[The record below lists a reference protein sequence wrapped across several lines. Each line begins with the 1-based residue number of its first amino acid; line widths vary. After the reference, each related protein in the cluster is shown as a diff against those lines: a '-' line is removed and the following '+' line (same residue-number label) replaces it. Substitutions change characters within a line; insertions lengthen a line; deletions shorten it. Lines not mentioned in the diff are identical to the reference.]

1 MYRKTQRNSVVRII
15 AIIAVIIVF
24 AFLCLP
30 ACNKQPA
37 TNSLPDG
44 EPAKEQSA
52 TSDQKW
58 PISLRVNG
66 NSFLRPGRPCRII
79 LESAATSN
87 YLDDSANLVGR
98 FAAEDALMFGRC
110 QSGAGLLQTRSQAN
124 VMNGMPKS
132 IIIRYCWMDRAGRPK
147 SDSPRGTFR
156 YHGLAPYPRQSLSSR
171 VLRI

>member
-1 MYRKTQRNSVVRII
+1 MYRKRQRNSVVRII
-15 AIIAVIIVF
+15 AF
-24 AFLCLP
+24 AFLCLS

-44 EPAKEQSA
+44 EPAKDQSA

-58 PISLRVNG
+58 PISLRVIGNG
-66 NSFLRPGRPCRII
+66 FPRPGSPCRII

-87 YLDDSANLVGR
+87 YLDLDDSANLVGC
-98 FAAEDALMFGRC
+98 FAAEDAVMFGRC

-156 YHGLAPYPRQSLSSR
+156 YHGLAPDPRQSLSIR